1 MSLLSD
7 LAACLGVGERL
18 RLELHVENEDAGVL
32 TLLAQ
37 PLLLAASTAQDADAQ
52 RLRAALAH
60 PLCLRGTPE
69 QLDAEGSAT
78 LQRYAE
84 QRRALRAAA
93 TELSVLDTAIQQAR
107 QTVQAKRQKASTA
120 PPPKSSAAA
129 PGSAPAPTPA
139 PTDNPDSLF

>member
-1 MSLLSD
+1 MSLLRD

-18 RLELHVENEDAGVL
+18 RLELHVEDEDAGVL

-37 PLLLAASTAQDADAQ
+37 PLLPAAPAGQDADAQ

-60 PLCLRGTPE
+60 PVCLRGTPE

-84 QRRALRAAA
+84 QRRALHTAA
-93 TELSVLDTAIQQAR
+93 TELAALDTAIQQAQ
-107 QTVQAKRQKASTA
+107 QTVREKRQKATAA
-120 PPPKSSAAA
+120 PPKPATD
-129 PGSAPAPTPA
+129 PPAPAPTPA